1 MTMASSDNQ
10 RPRVLLVDD
19 DLCLHV
25 LIQDYL
31 ADEGFEVICAST
43 GAEGRELAGKCC
55 PSVIIQDLLL
65 PDASGMDMLALY
77 SAECPDVP
85 VLMLTAEDRPEIIA
99 ECRELG
105 ASQCLS
111 KVADPSGLV
120 AAVRAAAFSS
130 RKRSAAL

>member
-1 MTMASSDNQ
+1 MANSDFEQ
-10 RPRVLLVDD
+10 PRVLLVDD

-43 GAEGRELAGKCC
+43 GAEGRELASECS

-85 VLMLTAEDRPEIIA
+85 VLMLTAEDNPEIIA

-105 ASQCLS
+105 ASECLS
-111 KVADPSGLV
+111 KGADPTRLV
-120 AAVRAAAFSS
+120 AAVRAAAA
-130 RKRSAAL
+130 RPR